1 MIKISGQ
8 AQRLRVYVGES
19 DRYQGQPVYHAIVAK
34 AKALDLAGASV
45 FRGLEG
51 FGANSRIHTSRL
63 LELSSDLPIVV
74 ELVDSEEYI
83 AKLLPFL
90 DEAVGQGM
98 VTLEKIEVVH
108 YRHNDGKEKR
118 R

>member
-1 MIKISGQ
+1 M
-8 AQRLRVYVGES
+8 
-19 DRYQGQPVYHAIVAK
+19 
-34 AKALDLAGASV
+34 

-98 VTLEKIEVVH
+98 VTLENIEVVH
-108 YRHNDGKEKR
+108 YRHNDGKEKIR
-118 R
+118 

>member
-1 MIKISGQ
+1 MSENRTGIRDSLYIMRLS
-8 AQRLRVYVGES
+8 QR
-19 DRYQGQPVYHAIVAK
+19 

-63 LELSSDLPIVV
+63 LELSCDLPIVV

-98 VTLEKIEVVH
+98 VTLENIEVVH
-108 YRHNDGKEKR
+108 YRHNDGKEKIR
-118 R
+118 